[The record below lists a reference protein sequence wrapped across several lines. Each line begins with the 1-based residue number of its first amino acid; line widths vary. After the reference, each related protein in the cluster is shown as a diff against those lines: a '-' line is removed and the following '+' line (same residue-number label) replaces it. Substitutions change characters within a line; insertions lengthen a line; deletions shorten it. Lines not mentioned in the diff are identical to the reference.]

1 MCTDLNQNNTIII
14 GATNGSGRNTVT
26 KDKKVPPPIG
36 MGDDEAPLGLNG
48 LAAEVLE
55 AGTAPDYSASSPEF
69 LLLIHLLK
77 NRQELIFKN
86 S

>member
-1 MCTDLNQNNTIII
+1 
-14 GATNGSGRNTVT
+14 
-26 KDKKVPPPIG
+26 

-77 NRQELIFKN
+77 NR
-86 S
+86 